1 MEKKIKRTK
10 QPNKFSISNIE
21 STIEDYGEL
30 KINNKVNNILL
41 SLIFV
46 FTGLDLILFIT
57 QSKLLVLYIPIMLIV
72 FVLLAIF
79 NSHNNSQLIFTKDKI
94 LFKSNRKIKTIKQS
108 KIKEI
113 KNKGKKITIE
123 LDKNSQVSFSSSQHK
138 IIFDKLRD
146 IITE

>member
-41 SLIFV
+41 SFIFV

-94 LFKSNRKIKTIKQS
+94 LFK
-108 KIKEI
+108 
-113 KNKGKKITIE
+113 
-123 LDKNSQVSFSSSQHK
+123 
-138 IIFDKLRD
+138 
-146 IITE
+146 